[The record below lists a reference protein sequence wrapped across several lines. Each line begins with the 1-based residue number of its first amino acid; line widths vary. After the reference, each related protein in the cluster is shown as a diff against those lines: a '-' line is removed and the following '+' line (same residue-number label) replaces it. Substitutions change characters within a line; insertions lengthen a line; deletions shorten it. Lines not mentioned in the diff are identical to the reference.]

1 MYIHVYTENTCQS
14 VSSLHVAVELVY
26 LLVWL
31 LSIQLSRELAG
42 SKWSLGPWNGGR
54 EGGGGIHIHVHV
66 IIIICMYDGCQGGR
80 ERGGGVY
87 IHVPGC
93 KGSRDYA

>member
-1 MYIHVYTENTCQS
+1 M
-14 VSSLHVAVELVY
+14 
-26 LLVWL
+26 WL

-42 SKWSLGPWNGGR
+42 SKLSLGPWNGGR
-54 EGGGGIHIHVHV
+54 EGGGGIHVHVHV

-87 IHVPGC
+87 IHVCTCIYMHTMYIVVAVHREDSMRLACANAVLYGHC
-93 KGSRDYA
+93 N